1 MTALR
6 AVMTIQAIV
15 LLVYGLPYFLLPRW
29 TTAITQQATLPENY
43 FLRAFGI
50 PLVVLGLL
58 ELRIVGDLDRYRSLV
73 ILYAL
78 LPAIYFVTIVA
89 QAFVRGFNGALWY
102 WWLNGV
108 VTGVFA
114 VLVFVT
120 RRKTRLAA

>member
-1 MTALR
+1 M
-6 AVMTIQAIV
+6 
-15 LLVYGLPYFLLPRW
+15 
-29 TTAITQQATLPENY
+29 
-43 FLRAFGI
+43 
-50 PLVVLGLL
+50 
-58 ELRIVGDLDRYRSLV
+58 